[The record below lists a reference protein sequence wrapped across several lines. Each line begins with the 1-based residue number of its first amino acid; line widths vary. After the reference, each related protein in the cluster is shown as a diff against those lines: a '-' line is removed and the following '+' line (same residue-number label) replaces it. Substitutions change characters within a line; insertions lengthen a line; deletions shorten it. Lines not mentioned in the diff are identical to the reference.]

1 MPVENP
7 DAGYLKTILGR
18 KQFSGLFSKTINSGK
33 NARVLVWT
41 TTSQRKSASNPKAIQ
56 QTHQADL
63 SCGDTHSPFAGGGG
77 GGDDNG
83 DGDEDDAINTDS
95 GDGDS
100 DVSDDDNDM
109 MVTVMTKMIMIMK
122 MLLRMLTVMIVE
134 MMAKTIIVTI
144 VMMVMMMTIK
154 FFWGGASTICK
165 ELD

>member
-77 GGDDNG
+77 GDDDNG
-83 DGDEDDAINTDS
+83 DGDEDDAINNTDS
-95 GDGDS
+95 GDSDS
-100 DVSDDDNDM
+100 DVTDDDNDM

-134 MMAKTIIVTI
+134 MMAKMIIVTI

-154 FFWGGASTICK
+154 FFWGGASTYARN
-165 ELD
+165 